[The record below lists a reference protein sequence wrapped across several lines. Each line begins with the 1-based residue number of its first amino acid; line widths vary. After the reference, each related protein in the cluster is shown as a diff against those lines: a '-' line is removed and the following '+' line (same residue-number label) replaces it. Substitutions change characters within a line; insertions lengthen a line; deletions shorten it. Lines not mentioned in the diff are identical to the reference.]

1 MLYITSQTYYIVA
14 MNIYGIRESIK
25 NNDRD
30 ELMAYIDKC
39 YVDISKYYGYPYTVL
54 DWACFNEDYEM
65 IQKIMNRAKHDKRI
79 DPGCNKNSSLRIACS
94 KNNLNIVKYLISCAS
109 MFPNINVIEKDY
121 NDNSPISIAIFHMKN
136 YHFRRDIVNYLLT
149 IPYVRH
155 DIRVNQKENLPILR
169 QFMREDYLYT
179 YIKKIMCRS
188 LVLTKWKF
196 NSVIRVFDL
205 IKNVN
210 MT

>member
-14 MNIYGIRESIK
+14 MNIYSIGESIR

-39 YVDISKYYGYPYTVL
+39 YVDISICYYVGNYAYLTVL
-54 DWACFNEDYEM
+54 DWACINEDYEM
-65 IQKIMNRAKHDKRI
+65 VQKIMNRAKHDRRI
-79 DPGCNKNSSLRIACS
+79 DPGRDKNNALSLACS
-94 KNNLNIVKYLISCAS
+94 RSNLNIVKYFISCAS
-109 MFPNINVIEKDY
+109 MFPTINVIERDY
-121 NDNSPISIAIFHMKN
+121 NGASPISTAIFYMKKYN
-136 YHFRRDIVNYLLT
+136 FRDIVNYLLT

-179 YIKKIMCRS
+179 YIKKIMCRA
-188 LVLTKWKF
+188 LVLTKWKL
-196 NSVIRVFDL
+196 NSVIRVFD
-205 IKNVN
+205 
-210 MT
+210 